1 MASSRGRR
9 QAVTA
14 RPVTAEAPAGTRR
27 ARILAHLARHPDL
40 TAHELARLIG
50 TASTVTDLLQ
60 DMQLKGQVI
69 ARTEW
74 RPQQGRP
81 VHLWRLAPP
90 GTVPP
95 PRSPEAAEI
104 VARRRERYRRAT
116 AARRARMRA
125 PATQSAAI
133 PLPDAACRAA
143 DPVLFFPEPGDTCA
157 EAQALAVCAGCPV
170 RAQCYAR
177 AVQNGERWGIWGGVN
192 FAMTGVSCGADPAQ
206 EPEAG

>member
-1 MASSRGRR
+1 
-9 QAVTA
+9 VTA
-14 RPVTAEAPAGTRR
+14 RLVTAEAAAGTRR

-50 TASTVTDLLQ
+50 ASSTVTDLLR

-69 ARTEW
+69 ARTEG

-81 VHLWRLAPP
+81 VHLWRVAPP

-95 PRSPEAAEI
+95 PRPPQAAEI
-104 VARRRERYRRAT
+104 VARRRERDRRAT
-116 AARRARMRA
+116 AARRARMRTLVPQ
-125 PATQSAAI
+125 PATI
-133 PLPDAACRAA
+133 PLPGAACRTA
-143 DPVLFFPEPGDTCA
+143 DPALFFPEPGDTGA

-170 RAQCYAR
+170 RAPCYAR

-192 FAMTGVSCGADPAQ
+192 FGRTGESRGAEPGQ
-206 EPEAG
+206 EPETG